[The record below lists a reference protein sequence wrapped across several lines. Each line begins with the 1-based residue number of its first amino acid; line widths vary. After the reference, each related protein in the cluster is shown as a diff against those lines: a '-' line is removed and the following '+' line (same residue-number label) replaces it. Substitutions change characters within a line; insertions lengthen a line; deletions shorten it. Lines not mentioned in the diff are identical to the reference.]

1 MGNFLV
7 TYFFSSVSWNSST
20 LQMKD
25 PGRAGPVVFSVVHL
39 RLIFCVLC

>member
-7 TYFFSSVSWNSST
+7 TYSFSSVTWNSST

-25 PGRAGPVVFSVVHL
+25 PGRTGLVVFNVVHL